1 MISIR
6 RAAKRGVTKLDWL
19 DSRHTFSFADY
30 YDREHVGFRQLRV
43 LNEDRVQPGRGFP
56 SHDHRDMEIISYV
69 LEGALEHKDSLGSG
83 SVIRPGEVQRMSAG
97 RGITHS
103 EFNPSRTD
111 TVHFL
116 QIWILPERPGMA
128 PGYEQQAIDLSAAR
142 GKFHVVASKAGG
154 QRSVTVHQDAA
165 MSVAILEPGDRLIHH
180 LAGPRRHAW
189 VQLARGAIALNG
201 DALVAGDG
209 AAIVAESELRI
220 EADNTAEVL
229 LFDLA

>member
-30 YDREHVGFRQLRV
+30 YDREHMGFGQLRV
-43 LNEDRVQPGRGFP
+43 INEDRVQPGRGFP

-116 QIWILPERPGMA
+116 QIWILPEQPGMA

-154 QRSVTVHQDAA
+154 QGSVTVL
-165 MSVAILEPGDRLIHH
+165 LEPGDKLIHP
-180 LAGPRRHAW
+180 LAGPGRHAW

-201 DALVAGDG
+201 DALAAGDG